1 MSSTSMEQPREEQLK
16 CKQLSKGIQFGL
28 VQLLGTCYQYPTHIR
43 THTHLFEILTF
54 LIHNWIFK

>member
-16 CKQLSKGIQFGL
+16 WKQVSKGIQFGL
-28 VQLLGTCYQYPTHIR
+28 VQLLGMCYQYPTHIR

-54 LIHNWIFK
+54 LIYN